1 MSYTGEM
8 FETFVAEQIA
18 FLEGVLA
25 GNGPATTHPGGT
37 P

>member
-1 MSYTGEM
+1 M
-8 FETFVAEQIA
+8 FETFSAEQIG
-18 FLEGVLA
+18 FLDRVLA